1 MTIQVDFSK
10 LRANDALDM
19 AIAIEEEGSYYYD
32 QLADWIGDNNPEVSD
47 FFRRMSVREKR
58 HHDQVVALREKLFA
72 GKPSSHAEKVSWG
85 VEAPD
90 FDARRVSRKRGLEFF
105 AKIRGR
111 DIVLR
116 GQSNQYVSVRTELL
130 HLRIIEAIGAQ
141 VGTDCL
147 DVGHFGVSDLEQY
160 AAREVDA
167 ELQTAGC
174 ERSNRGV
181 VAVATSVGERG
192 GGRRSRTPGRPA
204 PWSRPGV
211 GPHPRQQRCRRPEP
225 GSCRRG

>member
-90 FDARRVSRKRGLEFF
+90 FDAVPN
-105 AKIRGR
+105 
-111 DIVLR
+111 DITLR
-116 GQSNQYVSVRTELL
+116 QAFDVAMDSETRAHDFYASA
-130 HLRIIEAIGAQ
+130 IE
-141 VGTDCL
+141 
-147 DVGHFGVSDLEQY
+147 Y
-160 AAREVDA
+160 AADDQIA
-167 ELQTAGC
+167 ELFEGLRAS
-174 ERSNRGV
+174 E
-181 VAVATSVGERG
+181 AD
-192 GGRRSRTPGRPA
+192 
-204 PWSRPGV
+204 
-211 GPHPRQQRCRRPEP
+211 HQRLLKEEMAKFL
-225 GSCRRG
+225 G